1 MLSTPMMLQKRVN
14 SKVRGCNTLFF
25 IRIRIFAIDLVDST
39 FDVSVGVTDP
49 TWRFPKLTMRLKV
62 TLANQQADSKSPLYS
77 AKSFEELGLYVC
89 FLLTLNEELI
99 SDNRSPELLKGL
111 YEMDFSRP
119 SKIQE
124 RALPLLLSDPYV

>member
-1 MLSTPMMLQKRVN
+1 
-14 SKVRGCNTLFF
+14 
-25 IRIRIFAIDLVDST
+25 
-39 FDVSVGVTDP
+39 
-49 TWRFPKLTMRLKV
+49 MRLKV